1 MGLTSA
7 CCVGGVRRSPT
18 STQRDGLGVCSQR
31 EALLGELRSAEA
43 VAHLQPLNAKPNMK
57 VNSHIQKHAALKACL
72 HMTMP
77 AAAEAY
83 EDALASKL
91 SGNVLG

>member
-1 MGLTSA
+1 
-7 CCVGGVRRSPT
+7 
-18 STQRDGLGVCSQR
+18 VCSQR